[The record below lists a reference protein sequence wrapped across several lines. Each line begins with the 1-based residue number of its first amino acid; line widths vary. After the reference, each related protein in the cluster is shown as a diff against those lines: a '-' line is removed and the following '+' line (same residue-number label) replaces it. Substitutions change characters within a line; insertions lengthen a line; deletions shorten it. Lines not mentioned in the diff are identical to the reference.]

1 MIYHEGDNEGVDNY
15 DNDNDTC
22 THTWPPT
29 SLSSLLHQAE
39 QTTLKGRGPVTNKTT
54 FTYFD
59 NIM

>member
-39 QTTLKGRGPVTNKTT
+39 QTTLKVRGRVQMQPRCR
-54 FTYFD
+54 
-59 NIM
+59 